1 MVSIGT
7 RLSWLR
13 AASAWCLAVVVL
25 FLAQGAASRLLAQ
38 GVQGYIPAYK
48 FVIAGF
54 TCLIMAGWY
63 RILVGQLDPTQ
74 MLRA

>member
-7 RLSWLR
+7 RLSWSR

-38 GVQGYIPAYK
+38 GAQDYIVCPSSDDLRQGGA
-48 FVIAGF
+48 
-54 TCLIMAGWY
+54 
-63 RILVGQLDPTQ
+63 
-74 MLRA
+74 